1 MRWSDLER
9 RDQRRVAAF
18 AMLLPGVSVALRLL
32 GYKRT
37 RAWLERAFRPPS
49 QPQPVT
55 ATWLQHGEHL
65 ADLARMGARFTPANT
80 SCLRQ
85 ALLVHT
91 LLRRQGLPT
100 DIKFGVDAQRGALD
114 LHAWV
119 EMDGQPLGQ
128 PGLRHARFEKDG

>member
-1 MRWSDLER
+1 MRWKELSS
-9 RDQRRVAAF
+9 RDQLRVATF
-18 AMLLPGVSVALRLL
+18 AALLPGISVALRLL

-37 RAWLERAFRPPS
+37 RAWLERAFRPPL
-49 QPQPVT
+49 QPRPVT
-55 ATWLQHGEHL
+55 AAWVQQGEHL
-65 ADLARMGARFTPANT
+65 AGLARMGARFTPANT

-85 ALLVHT
+85 ALLLHT

-100 DIKFGVDAQRGALD
+100 DIQFGVDAQRGTLD

-128 PGLRHARFEKDG
+128 PGLRHARFERDG